1 MKKNKLLICTLVMA
15 MILTVMPGMTSYA
28 AEAEGEIQPS
38 ATELQDENSQRLEE
52 VTAMDESG
60 NIYEIEDTDG
70 AVAEEESNGIAR
82 FAMRSAGPQVVN
94 FNTKGSAVTSYT
106 DVNGGSGYTNGA
118 YGADAAYLG
127 MTSDGKVRFMLSGV
141 TGTVNASEVQV
152 LDYAEVANNVSYYAV
167 SGGTLYHYI
176 SQNLNTAPVSA
187 LNNGPAPSYLSEGV
201 KYYSYDGHYFYTDYS
216 VMLSDYQ
223 NNCNGASAVNSG
235 NRFENYFQFLDMN
248 SSTGYSGDELNSI
261 LHTALENAGKSL
273 SSSKLTG
280 TGSTFV
286 KYQDTYSVNALLSLG
301 IAINESAW
309 GTSYIC
315 QTKNNIFGLN
325 AVDSN
330 TGNADVFNSI
340 EDCIRDFMAN
350 WMAGG
355 YLDSSDWR
363 NHGEYLGNKGG
374 GINVSYASDPY
385 WGEKA
390 AAHAWNLDSVGGN
403 QDYIGETEEPDTET
417 PPVTEE
423 PDTETPPVTEEPDAE
438 TPPVTEEPDT
448 ETPPVTEEPDT
459 ETPPVTE
466 EPDAETPPVTEE
478 PDTETPPLTEGSDT
492 ETPPVT
498 EESDTETPSTGDE
511 VQTPGEETD
520 SPAETQQTVSDASG
534 RVTVSGKL
542 SEGATVRVSVIE
554 PNTDAYTNYVSA
566 EPVKGKTVLGVY
578 DITLNGSMEGEAQL
592 TFHVDEKYNGK
603 DAVILHYADDG
614 TYETY
619 KVKVENG
626 QVTVSVKG
634 FSPYV
639 LALDE
644 SSSNTDTKSPKTG
657 DLGSAAGWLAL
668 LGASAVLG
676 IGVLLKRRKV
686 N

>member
-70 AVAEEESNGIAR
+70 AVAEEESNGTAR

-94 FNTKGSAVTSYT
+94 FNTKGSAITNYT

-152 LDYAEVANNVSYYAV
+152 LDYAKVANNVSYYAV

-235 NRFENYFQFLDMN
+235 SRFENYFQFLDMN

-261 LHTALENAGKSL
+261 LHTALENAGENP

-448 ETPPVTEEPDT
+448 ETLPVTEEPDT
-459 ETPPVTE
+459 EP
-466 EPDAETPPVTEE
+466 
-478 PDTETPPLTEGSDT
+478 
-492 ETPPVT
+492 
-498 EESDTETPSTGDE
+498 PSTGDE

-566 EPVKGKTVLGVY
+566 EPVKGKTILGVY

-626 QVTVSVKG
+626 QATVSVKG

-639 LALDE
+639 LVLDE

-657 DLGSAAGWLAL
+657 DSGSAAGWLAL